1 MSRLPFEAMLALR
14 YVRPRRTFVSVI
26 TVISVVGVL
35 VGVAVLIV
43 VIAVMSGFDRE
54 WRVKILGFN
63 AHLKIFQTAG
73 AGERNVPL
81 RDFSRVMQTVAT
93 NKNVRG
99 VAPFVRGQVLFETQ
113 PPEGENPKFAAPLLL
128 GVDPAVEGRVSVLP
142 TNIVDGAFDV
152 SGTGLIV
159 GRDFAHGMGLAVG
172 DHVAIYSPA
181 TIEELKKKRGK
192 DETPPLP
199 DDYTV
204 RGIFDVGF
212 ADYNS
217 SVAVASLRNA
227 QQLYRLHES

>member
-14 YVRPRRTFVSVI
+14 YLRPRRTFVSVI

-35 VGVAVLIV
+35 VGVAGRIV
-43 VIAVMSGFDRE
+43 VIGVMSGFDRE
-54 WRVKILGFN
+54 WRVKSLGFN

-73 AGERNVPL
+73 PGLHNVPL
-81 RDFSRVMQTVAT
+81 HDFSQVMTAVAA

-99 VAPFVRGQVLFETQ
+99 VARFVRGQVLFETQ

-128 GVDPAVEGRVSVLP
+128 GVDPAIEGRVSVLP

-152 SGTGLIV
+152 GGTGLVI
-159 GRDFAHGMGLAVG
+159 GRDFAHGMGLSVG

-192 DETPPLP
+192 ENETPPLP

-212 ADYNS
+212 ADY
-217 SVAVASLRNA
+217 
-227 QQLYRLHES
+227 